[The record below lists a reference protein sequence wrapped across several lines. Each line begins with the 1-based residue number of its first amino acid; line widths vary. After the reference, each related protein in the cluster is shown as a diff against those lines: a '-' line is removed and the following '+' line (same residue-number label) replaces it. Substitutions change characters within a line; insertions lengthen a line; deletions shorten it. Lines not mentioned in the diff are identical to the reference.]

1 MTSQR
6 SVVFAEPIRTAIGT
20 FGGSLKDMPALSQS
34 RRHGDRAAVA
44 RAGLRPDEVQ
54 TVVMGNVV
62 QAGTKMNPARRAA
75 VHAGLPVTV
84 PALTVNRVCGSGAQ
98 AIVSAAQEIALGNI
112 DVAVAGGMENMD
124 QAPYLIARGRWGYRM
139 GDGALYD
146 SVLRDGLND
155 AFSDAHSGWHTED
168 LVEKYQVTRDA
179 QDRWALRSQQRF
191 AAAQAAGHFK
201 SQIVPV
207 EVPGKKGPTQFDK
220 DEANRPD
227 TTLEALA
234 RLKPAFR
241 PNGTITAGN
250 APGLNDDAAA
260 MVVADAAW
268 VDKRG
273 LKPAARLVAYGIA
286 AVEPGMFGLGPVPAV
301 KQALQRAGWTVGS
314 VERVEINEA
323 FAAIAIVV
331 ARELGFA
338 DDIVN
343 VEGGAVAQ
351 SPTVDKSDRSSGS
364 GLRRTHYHTEVTAE
378 TETRVFWTSEKYPAP
393 VQGSISHPAGS
404 VDDHGFYQEEEATI
418 IIVVVPGFSCSL
430 CLYARA
436 RRRQALRRNPGR
448 SLRVSQYCD
457 HWPVKTGTRFSTN
470 ARAASLWSLVR
481 PVSI

>member
-6 SVVFAEPIRTAIGT
+6 SVVFAEPVRTAIAT
-20 FGGSLKDMPALSQS
+20 FGGTLKDVSAPAL
-34 RRHGDRAAVA
+34 GATAITAAVA
-44 RAGLRPDEVQ
+44 RAGIRPDEVQ

-62 QAGTKMNPARRAA
+62 QAGTKMNPARQAA
-75 VHAGLPVTV
+75 VHAGLPVSV

-98 AIVSAAQEIALGNI
+98 AIVSAAQEISLGNL

-124 QAPYLIARGRWGYRM
+124 QAPYLVARGRWGFRL
-139 GDGALYD
+139 GDGVLYD

-201 SQIVPV
+201 AQIVPV

-227 TTLEALA
+227 TTLEVLA

-250 APGLNDDAAA
+250 APGLNDAAAA
-260 MVVADAAW
+260 MVLTDEAW
-268 VDKRG
+268 ADKRG
-273 LKPAARLVAYGIA
+273 LGATARLVSYGIA

-301 KQALQRAGWTVGS
+301 KQALQRAGWDASS

-331 ARELGFA
+331 ARELGFPEE
-338 DDIVN
+338 IVN
-343 VEGGAVAQ
+343 VEGGAVAHGHPIGATGAVLTTKLIH
-351 SPTVDKSDRSSGS
+351 SMRRD
-364 GLRRTHYHTEVTAE
+364 GLKRGLVTLCIGGG
-378 TETRVFWTSEKYPAP
+378 
-393 VQGSISHPAGS
+393 QGIALA
-404 VDDHGFYQEEEATI
+404 VEA
-418 IIVVVPGFSCSL
+418 L
-430 CLYARA
+430 
-436 RRRQALRRNPGR
+436 
-448 SLRVSQYCD
+448 
-457 HWPVKTGTRFSTN
+457 H
-470 ARAASLWSLVR
+470 
-481 PVSI
+481 